1 MGARAAP
8 ASIPGSAAS
17 AILTSGDSAPCG
29 SFNLFMN
36 IRRAPPDSASSGGA
50 FDPGPKMAPLSH
62 NSKGFGYEPPSPPPA
77 HRSFENG
84 FRPHGRWPCFEVCF
98 EGRGGSAAALGVAGV
113 VARLSG
119 RPRPGGGLGSRG
131 EAPHPA
137 LLPTAL
143 PLPPAPPAHRPPP
156 RRRLAQKPGVRAGE
170 STDSGTRAE
179 AAAASEEGWSSLGCP
194 HFDVSLAQFSCG
206 SMPPISKMNESTF
219 LFFFS
224 FLFL

>member
-1 MGARAAP
+1 MVLGRTGVGHASRCASRA
-8 ASIPGSAAS
+8 
-17 AILTSGDSAPCG
+17 
-29 SFNLFMN
+29 
-36 IRRAPPDSASSGGA
+36 
-50 FDPGPKMAPLSH
+50 
-62 NSKGFGYEPPSPPPA
+62 E
-77 HRSFENG
+77 
-84 FRPHGRWPCFEVCF
+84 
-98 EGRGGSAAALGVAGV
+98 EGRRLRLASLEWSPAFQGDLGLV
-113 VARLSG
+113 VDSGQGG
-119 RPRPGGGLGSRG
+119 RPRILLCSPQPYRFHPPY
-131 EAPHPA
+131 PH
-137 LLPTAL
+137 T
-143 PLPPAPPAHRPPP
+143 RPPP